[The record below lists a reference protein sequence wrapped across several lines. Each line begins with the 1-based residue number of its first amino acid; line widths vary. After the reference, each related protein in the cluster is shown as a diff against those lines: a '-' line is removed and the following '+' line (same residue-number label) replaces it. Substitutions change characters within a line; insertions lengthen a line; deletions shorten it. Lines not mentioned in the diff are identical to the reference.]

1 MKNPGAWIWFE
12 SPSHPDSYGEFYQ
25 PFSYAEG
32 DAVLTVSCDSN
43 YAAYINGRLSC
54 AGSDPR

>member
-32 DAVLTVSCDSN
+32 DAVLTVS
-43 YAAYINGRLSC
+43 ATPTTPLT
-54 AGSDPR
+54 